1 MANIRERR
9 NGIYPA
15 GQGKLSEIT
24 EITLFSSQSS
34 LTGLIGQYFLEA
46 GVHYTLVLSTMLI
59 LEFITI
65 LPPGSPFPSPPS
77 APWQDYKDM

>member
-34 LTGLIGQYFLEA
+34 LTGLIGQYFLQA
-46 GVHYTLVLSTMLI
+46 GVHTSTKYYVN
-59 LEFITI
+59 TT
-65 LPPGSPFPSPPS
+65 
-77 APWQDYKDM
+77 